1 MSNPVSFI
9 FSGLFVILAHGAML
23 MNIFFNGNYKN
34 TGDLALLAAVV
45 IGLDILFYIIMLFWK
60 QNTYTVDFM
69 LILILNMSTIFQAS
83 FGGVHMDM
91 DVIKHIITCIAA
103 IAASRLG
110 FWLVRDYRRIQNR
123 RAYIWAGI
131 GFLMLVI
138 LVCCGRRSIWIDL
151 GFITIQPSEF
161 IKPLLVLACATS
173 INEQQHK
180 HKFLSFNI
188 VWENVIL
195 FGVVAAVCLFQWWC
209 RDLGSIPTFAAIYA
223 SGFLL
228 RICYPKTKFSKK
240 TLIAAISAVVLICGV
255 GIYFA
260 PDYVRARLFVDVW
273 NDTNGDGYQQSQ
285 ALIGIANGGWFGKG
299 PGFGFL
305 HNVFAHENDI
315 VFATISEEWGLLYA
329 LMMTVVLLFIC
340 SSPLIFPPRSYF
352 HGTMCA
358 GICAAITVQMA
369 LNIFG
374 SCNLIPFTGVTIP
387 FISAGGSSMVTSG
400 LMVGMLIAAQ
410 NPVFT
415 KVKKKK
421 KQGNSL
427 LSPLKQRRSA

>member
-1 MSNPVSFI
+1 MSNPFSFV

-23 MNIFFNGNYKN
+23 MNIFFNGNYSKPS
-34 TGDLALLAAVV
+34 DLALLASVV
-45 IGLDILFYIIMLFWK
+45 IGLDIIFYIILLFCK

-69 LILILNMSTIFQAS
+69 LLLILNMSVIFQAS
-83 FGGVHMDM
+83 FGGVHMDK

-103 IAASRLG
+103 VAASRVG
-110 FWLVRDYRRIQNR
+110 FWLVRDYRRIQDKR
-123 RAYIWAGI
+123 YLIWAGI
-131 GFLMLVI
+131 GILMLVI
-138 LVCCGRRSIWIDL
+138 LVFCGRRSIWIDL

-161 IKPLLVLACATS
+161 IKPLLILACATS
-173 INEQQHK
+173 ITEQQKK
-180 HKFLSFNI
+180 HKVFTFNI

-195 FGVVAAVCLFQWWC
+195 FGIVGAVCLFQWWC

-240 TLIAAISAVVLICGV
+240 TLIAAIAAVVAVCGV

-273 NDTNGDGYQQSQ
+273 NDTSGDGYQQSQ

-329 LMMTVVLLFIC
+329 LMMVLLLLFIC

-369 LNIFG
+369 LNTFG

-387 FISAGGSSMVTSG
+387 FISAGGSSMITSG

-415 KVKKKK
+415 KIKKPKKSAKVKKPVS
-421 KQGNSL
+421 Q
-427 LSPLKQRRSA
+427 QRRPA